1 MPAIFQKKGKKFW
14 QKCTKFENV
23 KKIKRAASAIPRM
36 KLLEYALDIEDYDT
50 LGTLMRENITL
61 LIILR

>member
-1 MPAIFQKKGKKFW
+1 MYKIWKCEKK
-14 QKCTKFENV
+14 
-23 KKIKRAASAIPRM
+23 KRAASAIPRM

-50 LGTLMRENITL
+50 LGTLVRENITL

>member
-1 MPAIFQKKGKKFW
+1 M
-14 QKCTKFENV
+14 FENFGKNV
-23 KKIKRAASAIPRM
+23 QNLKMWKKKKKRAASAIPRM

-50 LGTLMRENITL
+50 LGTLVRENITL